1 MEGEQTV
8 GQNQKNAQEPD
19 MNQLRKVRRD
29 KLAELQQNGRDP
41 FQITKF
47 DQTHHSLEV
56 KDLYEAHEAE
66 LLKDHQTPNVEG
78 MDEEQAK
85 EALKKDYEER
95 RSIMDANPIHVAI
108 AGRMMFKRVME
119 KLLSVISRIYREISR
134 YMLPEMQSEQ
144 NLMLILRNLI
154 SVIFS
159 DWKDLLSEQ
168 EQEKSP
174 SMQRR

>member
-1 MEGEQTV
+1 
-8 GQNQKNAQEPD
+8 
-19 MNQLRKVRRD
+19 
-29 KLAELQQNGRDP
+29 
-41 FQITKF
+41 
-47 DQTHHSLEV
+47 
-56 KDLYEAHEAE
+56 
-66 LLKDHQTPNVEG
+66 

-108 AGRMMFKRVME
+108 AGRMMFKRVMG
-119 KLLSVISRIYREISR
+119 KASFCNIQDLQGNIR

>member
-66 LLKDHQTPNVEG
+66 LLKDHQEPNVEG

-108 AGRMMFKRVME
+108 AGRMMFKRVM
-119 KLLSVISRIYREISR
+119 
-134 YMLPEMQSEQ
+134 LPEMQSEQ
-144 NLMLILRNLI
+144 TLMLILRNLI